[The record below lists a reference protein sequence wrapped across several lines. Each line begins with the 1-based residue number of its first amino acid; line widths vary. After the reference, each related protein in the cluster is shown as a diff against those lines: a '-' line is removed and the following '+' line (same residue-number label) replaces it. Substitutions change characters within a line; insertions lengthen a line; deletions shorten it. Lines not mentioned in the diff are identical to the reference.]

1 MKPIIR
7 HRLLALGGALALA
20 AGSLAVTSTTAGA
33 AAGDPLDAARS
44 LVSAGAPGAVAAIS
58 DAYGTRIA
66 AAGVADIQ
74 RGRPMGPRERF
85 RIGSVSKSFTA
96 VTVLRLV
103 ARHRIALDA
112 PVERYL
118 PGLVPGG
125 EAITIR
131 HLLGMR
137 SGLYGYKD
145 DAFIER
151 LYAGPAGYR
160 WTPAQLLR
168 GALRRPVLFRPGAR
182 GDYSN
187 TNYVLLGLVVER
199 VTGRP
204 FSHALRTL
212 VLRPLGL
219 RDTVLANGTIS
230 GHHAHGY
237 DRPGAPFETVA
248 GGAFGDVEHL
258 NGSQAWTAGAM
269 VSSAPDL
276 IRFFRTVLAGRL
288 LPARLMSDMRR
299 LTPIPPGK
307 FIDRYGL
314 GVVVNPH
321 SCGDS
326 WGHDGSIEGYVTDVM
341 ATPHGS
347 KVALFLTNRELSIPS
362 DAYVPA
368 ILDAEERLYCATTA

>member
-1 MKPIIR
+1 MRPRFR
-7 HRLLALGGALALA
+7 HRLIAVTGALALA
-20 AGSLAVTSTTAGA
+20 ATSLAATGSPA
-33 AAGDPLDAARS
+33 AATTVDPLDSARS
-44 LVSAGAPGAVAAIS
+44 LVAAGAPGAVAAIS
-58 DAYGTRIA
+58 DSHGTRIA
-66 AAGVADIQ
+66 AAGLADIE
-74 RGRPMGPRERF
+74 RGIAMRPRDRL

-112 PVERYL
+112 PVDRYL

-125 EAITIR
+125 RRMTIR

-145 DAFIER
+145 DAFIED
-151 LYAGPAGYR
+151 LYSGSAGYR
-160 WTPAQLLR
+160 WTPAQLLSR
-168 GALRRPVLFRPGAR
+168 AFRQPLLFRPGAR

-187 TNYVLLGLVVER
+187 TNYVVLGLVVER

-204 FSHALRTL
+204 FSHALRTQ

-219 RDTVLANGTIS
+219 RDTALVNGTIS
-230 GHHAHGY
+230 GPHAHGY
-237 DRPGAPFETVA
+237 DRPGWPYTTVA
-248 GGAFGDVEHL
+248 GGAFGDVERL

-276 IRFFRTVLAGRL
+276 VRFFRAVLAGRL
-288 LPARLMSDMRR
+288 LPPHLMAEMRG

-314 GVVVNPH
+314 GLVVNPH

-326 WGHDGSIEGYVTDVM
+326 WGHDGAIEGYVADVM

-347 KVALFLTNRELSIPS
+347 KVALFLTNRELNIPS
-362 DAYVPA
+362 DTYVPA
-368 ILDAEERLYCATTA
+368 ILDAEERLYCAATG